1 MINTTIGFIGAGNMS
16 TAIIK
21 GILTKK
27 ICDTSNLFV
36 YDIDKSKTQSF
47 KNLNINVLENESQ
60 IAKNCDIVF
69 LCVKPQDFKSV
80 INKIKSEIY
89 ENKIIVSVIVGIST
103 DYIKK
108 SVGKPC
114 KVVRCMPN
122 TPLLVGEG
130 ASALCKSDEVTDEQ
144 FDLICNIFN
153 SCGITEVIDESLMNA
168 ITSVNGSSP
177 AYVYLF
183 AKAVIDGAEKQ
194 GIDREV
200 AKRLIAQTL
209 RGSATMLLTS
219 QEPPEELIKKVASP
233 GGTTE
238 KALQALKELEF
249 EEAIIEAM
257 LRCTKR
263 AHELGL

>member
-1 MINTTIGFIGAGNMS
+1 MLKSTVGFIGAGNMA
-16 TAIIK
+16 TAIIN

-27 ICDTSNLFV
+27 ICDNSKLFV
-36 YDIDKSKTQSF
+36 YDIDKSKLDYM
-47 KNLNINVLENESQ
+47 KNLKINVLENESQ
-60 IAKNCDIVF
+60 IAKFCDIVF
-69 LCVKPQDFKSV
+69 LCVKPQDLTFV
-80 INKIKSEIY
+80 IEKIKSEIDD
-89 ENKIIVSVIVGIST
+89 NKIIVSIIVGIST
-103 DYIKK
+103 DYIEK

-130 ASALCKSDEVTDEQ
+130 ASALCKSNEVTDQE
-144 FDLICNIFN
+144 FETVCSIFN

-194 GIDREV
+194 GIDKDV
-200 AKRLIAQTL
+200 AKRLIVQTL
-209 RGSATMLLTS
+209 RGSAAMLLASHET
-219 QEPPEELIKKVASP
+219 PENLIKKVASP
-233 GGTTE
+233 KGTTE
-238 KALQALKELEF
+238 KALEALKELGF

-263 AHELGL
+263 ADELGL